1 MGEIGINERLEDLSE
16 REKEKV
22 FCKLTVDVRLNDV
35 DSINVFDWLI
45 VLSIVE
51 LDLIGEL
58 SVDN

>member
-35 DSINVFDWLI
+35 DSINVFD
-45 VLSIVE
+45 
-51 LDLIGEL
+51 
-58 SVDN
+58 